1 MESCERKGR
10 VRQYIR
16 STVPR
21 LRWTPS
27 LHRCFV
33 NAVERLGG
41 RDKATPKL
49 VLQLMN
55 VRGLTISHVKSHLQ
69 MYRTEKNNQ
78 RNHESQTQNCQ
89 QQSMPTNGQKQHIT
103 DNDGEEDLCSDFSKT
118 STCSSA
124 YSLGTTHNRLWM
136 GDTDSFI
143 MASERSALDHVNSI
157 EQQPTWSDS
166 IQPGSRHGHIAEET
180 PTPIDIF
187 NKGNSD
193 CRSQTSLK
201 GNEVEHLV
209 HILLL
214 RHEQCNAMDKPQ
226 EPLRYPSELQL
237 TGRLRQGNGKWEDE
251 KDENPFHETVD
262 ITNLSLSLTTAYNKT
277 KTSCP
282 RESGLLSL
290 NYNSFQDQNDIKLDL
305 TI

>member
-1 MESCERKGR
+1 MLKLKE
-10 VRQYIR
+10 
-16 STVPR
+16 
-21 LRWTPS
+21 
-27 LHRCFV
+27 
-33 NAVERLGG
+33 
-41 RDKATPKL
+41 ATPKL

-55 VRGLTISHVKSHLQ
+55 VRELTISHVKSHLQ
-69 MYRTEKNNQ
+69 MYRTEKNNE
-78 RNHESQTQNCQ
+78 RNHESHTQNCQ
-89 QQSMPTNGQKQHIT
+89 QKSMNDSQKQHLA
-103 DNDGEEDLCSDFSKT
+103 DNDGEDDLCSDFSKT

-124 YSLGTTHNRLWM
+124 YSLGTSHKRLWM

-143 MASERSALDHVNSI
+143 MASERSTLEHANSI
-157 EQQPTWSDS
+157 EQHPTWSDS
-166 IQPGSRHGHIAEET
+166 IQPGTGGHGHITEET
-180 PTPIDIF
+180 PTPTDIF

-193 CRSQTSLK
+193 YRSQTSLK

-214 RHEQCNAMDKPQ
+214 RHEQSKAMDKPQ
-226 EPLRYPSELQL
+226 EPLRNPSELQL
-237 TGRLRQGNGKWEDE
+237 TGRLCQGNGDWEDE
-251 KDENPFHETVD
+251 NPNPFHETVD
-262 ITNLSLSLTTAYNKT
+262 ITNLSLSLSTAYTKT